1 MGGFVVRCTVEV
13 LGRRLMLSGSRAL
26 LTAWLGLTPFL
37 CTSALAQDD
46 FFRPVIEATPTAQH
60 EGPPPIFSFARLER
74 DFSALCKGLEE
85 DGRRARIV
93 SIAEA
98 GVAREKVC
106 ITCRS
111 FWKMIVSSCGKLGPR
126 PTPTPKPPKKKKGV
140 PTEEPVETA
149 TPVAESLDVSSAV
162 ESSRESSQAIATP
175 TVSAAATRQ
184 NRYPSTEV
192 LDEASRVSS
201 SIYALDSGDGQVA
214 EMVRYFAKTVR
225 ETSGLS
231 DQEREYY
238 DTFLTYLLAAW
249 DGRVDST
256 KLPPP
261 TVGPEVDSFFE

>member
-1 MGGFVVRCTVEV
+1 
-13 LGRRLMLSGSRAL
+13 
-26 LTAWLGLTPFL
+26 
-37 CTSALAQDD
+37 
-46 FFRPVIEATPTAQH
+46 
-60 EGPPPIFSFARLER
+60 
-74 DFSALCKGLEE
+74 
-85 DGRRARIV
+85 
-93 SIAEA
+93 
-98 GVAREKVC
+98 
-106 ITCRS
+106 
-111 FWKMIVSSCGKLGPR
+111 MIVSSCGKLGPR